1 MFAPLAQ
8 KLATQGGLVQR
19 SQVLDTGLTPSRIT
33 ALVKDESLVIL
44 RRGVYA
50 DGELWRSLD
59 EFRGRPLLRVRA
71 ALLLLDR
78 AWVLSH
84 DSSAFELEM
93 PLIRPAESL
102 VHVTRPGFTS
112 AWTRA
117 GVSHHYARFQTGQVV
132 TSREGIRHLGVARTA
147 VDIARQHG
155 ELPGLVACDWALRQG
170 VPRSAL
176 LEACLSM
183 TYWPGVVTVR
193 SVIGRADARAESVA
207 ETLGRDL
214 VEELG
219 VGPVDVQFPLRVEGG
234 VRWCDLRV
242 GNHVFE
248 VQGKVKYQTVAEGGV
263 AQRPVVEVVWEEKK
277 RSRLIRA
284 EDLGLSEILYE
295 DFWGDRRPEALRRLR
310 AEYAATER
318 RHGPDLHPR
327 LAAEAARIRLEQGWR
342 DRA

>member
-8 KLATQGGLVQR
+8 KLATQGGLVLR
-19 SQVLDTGLTPSRIT
+19 SQVLDTGLAPSRIT
-33 ALVKDESLVIL
+33 ALVKGGELVIV

-50 DGELWRSLD
+50 DGELWSSLD
-59 EFRGRPLLRVRA
+59 EFVGRPLLRVRA

-84 DSSAFELEM
+84 DSAALVLGM
-93 PLIRPAESL
+93 PLIDPGSSL

-117 GVSHHYARFQTGQVV
+117 GVSHHYARFRAGQVM
-132 TSREGIRHLGVARTA
+132 TTHEGTRHLDTARTA

-155 ELPGLVACDWALRQG
+155 ELPGLVACDWAIRQG
-170 VPRSAL
+170 VARTAL

-183 TYWPGVVTVR
+183 TYWPGIVATR
-193 SVIGRADARAESVA
+193 SVISRADGRAESLA

-219 VGPVDVQFPLRVEGG
+219 VGPVDVQFPLRLENR

-248 VQGKVKYQTVAEGGV
+248 VQGKVKYRTVAEGGV
-263 AQRPVVEVVWEEKK
+263 ARRPVAEVVWEEKK

-284 EDLGLSEILYE
+284 QDLGLSEILYE
-295 DFWGDRRPEALRRLR
+295 DFWGERRVAALARLR
-310 AEYAATER
+310 AEYRATER
-318 RHGPDLHPR
+318 RFGPELHPR
-327 LAAEAARIRLEQGWR
+327 LAAEAARIRQTQGWR